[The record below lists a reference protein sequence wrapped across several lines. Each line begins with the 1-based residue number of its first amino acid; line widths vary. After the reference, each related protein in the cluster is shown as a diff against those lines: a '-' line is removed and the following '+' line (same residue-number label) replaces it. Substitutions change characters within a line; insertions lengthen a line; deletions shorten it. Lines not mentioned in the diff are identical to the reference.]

1 MSLAEAS
8 PAALASRVN
17 GTAAMERL
25 ADRLISMAPQPMEL
39 PTTAM
44 VRQSPAVAAGL
55 ANGLAASAAIAR
67 RADERARRSR
77 RPIVTMIV
85 DSFVAACAFIPY
97 SAVAL
102 ALRLI
107 MAKVFFLDGQTKVD
121 GLWMPV
127 RVAEL
132 TKNYVTGFDFAVTV
146 PTGVRPEVF
155 STFATQYPLLPVPP
169 TIAAYAVSFAE
180 FILPVMLVI
189 GLGTRFA
196 ALGLLVITAMILGF
210 VAVDPLASV
219 QFYWAALLVVLVTQG
234 PGAVSLDH
242 LVRRWKGY

>member
-1 MSLAEAS
+1 MSLGNANTT
-8 PAALASRVN
+8 ALADRAN
-17 GTAAMERL
+17 GAAAMERL
-25 ADRLISMAPQPMEL
+25 ADRLVSMAPPPLDL
-39 PTTAM
+39 PHSAM

-55 ANGLAASAAIAR
+55 AASAAIAR
-67 RADERARRSR
+67 RAHERARRSR
-77 RPIVTMIV
+77 RPILTMLV

-102 ALRLI
+102 ALRLM

-121 GLWMPV
+121 GLWLPV

-132 TKNYVTGFDFAVTV
+132 TKYYVTGFDFSVIV

-155 STFATQYPLLPVPP
+155 SAFATQYPRLPVPP
-169 TIAAYAVSFAE
+169 AIAAYAVSFAE
-180 FILPVMLVI
+180 FALPVLLVI

-196 ALGLLVITAMILGF
+196 ALGLLVITGMILAF
-210 VAVDPLASV
+210 VAADPLATV
-219 QFYWAALLVVLVTQG
+219 QFYWAALLAVLVTQG

-242 LVRRWKGY
+242 LIRLWKGN